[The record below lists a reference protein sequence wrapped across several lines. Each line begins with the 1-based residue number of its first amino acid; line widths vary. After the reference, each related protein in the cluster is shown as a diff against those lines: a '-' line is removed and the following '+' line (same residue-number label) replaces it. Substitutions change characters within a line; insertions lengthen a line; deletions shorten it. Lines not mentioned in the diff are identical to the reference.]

1 MSITKLKYNNIF
13 YKLKYFEYCKMNK
26 IKDLLNSDNIQQALL
41 YLTIAAI
48 ILISIYIFFSFYI
61 EIFLTLIF
69 VTLVLILK
77 KIK

>member
-1 MSITKLKYNNIF
+1 
-13 YKLKYFEYCKMNK
+13 MNK
-26 IKDLLNSDNIQQALL
+26 IKDFFKSDNIQQVLL
-41 YLTIAAI
+41 YITLAAI
-48 ILISIYIFFSFYI
+48 ILMSVYIFFSFYI

>member
-1 MSITKLKYNNIF
+1 
-13 YKLKYFEYCKMNK
+13 MNK
-26 IKDLLNSDNIQQALL
+26 IKEFLKSDNIQQALL
-41 YLTIAAI
+41 YITLAAI

>member
-1 MSITKLKYNNIF
+1 
-13 YKLKYFEYCKMNK
+13 MNK
-26 IKDLLNSDNIQQALL
+26 IKEFFNSDNIQQLLL
-41 YLTIAAI
+41 YITLAAI

>member
-1 MSITKLKYNNIF
+1 M
-13 YKLKYFEYCKMNK
+13 MNK
-26 IKDLLNSDNIQQALL
+26 IKEFFNSDNIQQVLL
-41 YLTIAAI
+41 YITLAAI

-69 VTLVLILK
+69 ITLVLILK

>member
-1 MSITKLKYNNIF
+1 
-13 YKLKYFEYCKMNK
+13 MNK
-26 IKDLLNSDNIQQALL
+26 IKDFFNSDNIQQVVL
-41 YLTIAAI
+41 YITLAAI
-48 ILISIYIFFSFYI
+48 ILTSIYIFFSFYI

>member
-1 MSITKLKYNNIF
+1 
-13 YKLKYFEYCKMNK
+13 MNK
-26 IKDLLNSDNIQQALL
+26 IKEFFNSENIQQILL
-41 YLTIAAI
+41 YTTIIAI

>member
-1 MSITKLKYNNIF
+1 
-13 YKLKYFEYCKMNK
+13 MNK
-26 IKDLLNSDNIQQALL
+26 IKDFFKSENIQQALL
-41 YLTIAAI
+41 YITLAAI

-77 KIK
+77 KIN

>member
-1 MSITKLKYNNIF
+1 
-13 YKLKYFEYCKMNK
+13 MNK
-26 IKDLLNSDNIQQALL
+26 IKEFFNSDNTQQALL
-41 YLTIAAI
+41 YITLAAI

>member
-1 MSITKLKYNNIF
+1 
-13 YKLKYFEYCKMNK
+13 MNK
-26 IKDLLNSDNIQQALL
+26 IKEFFNSDNIQQVLL
-41 YLTIAAI
+41 YITLAAI

>member
-1 MSITKLKYNNIF
+1 MNKLKKF
-13 YKLKYFEYCKMNK
+13 FDSEK
-26 IKDLLNSDNIQQALL
+26 IQQVLL
-41 YLTIAAI
+41 YITLAAI

-77 KIK
+77 KLNRM

>member
-1 MSITKLKYNNIF
+1 MNKLKKF
-13 YKLKYFEYCKMNK
+13 LDSEK
-26 IKDLLNSDNIQQALL
+26 IQQVLL
-41 YLTIAAI
+41 YITLAAI

-77 KIK
+77 KLNRM

>member
-1 MSITKLKYNNIF
+1 
-13 YKLKYFEYCKMNK
+13 MNK
-26 IKDLLNSDNIQQALL
+26 IKEFFTTENIQQILF
-41 YLTIAAI
+41 YITIASI

-77 KIK
+77 KLSKM

>member
-1 MSITKLKYNNIF
+1 
-13 YKLKYFEYCKMNK
+13 MNK
-26 IKDLLNSDNIQQALL
+26 IKEFFNSENIQQILL
-41 YLTIAAI
+41 YTTIIAI

-77 KIK
+77 KLNRM

>member
-1 MSITKLKYNNIF
+1 
-13 YKLKYFEYCKMNK
+13 MNK
-26 IKDLLNSDNIQQALL
+26 IKEFFNSDNIQQALL
-41 YLTIAAI
+41 YITLAAI
-48 ILISIYIFFSFYI
+48 ILISTYIFFSFYI